1 MSNNILKTSPEDF
14 ERDLRL
20 KAYTRDM
27 VNLLLKLRPELGY
40 DKIKEIVSE
49 EVKFRY

>member
-40 DKIKEIVSE
+40 DKLS
-49 EVKFRY
+49 VKKLNLDINQ